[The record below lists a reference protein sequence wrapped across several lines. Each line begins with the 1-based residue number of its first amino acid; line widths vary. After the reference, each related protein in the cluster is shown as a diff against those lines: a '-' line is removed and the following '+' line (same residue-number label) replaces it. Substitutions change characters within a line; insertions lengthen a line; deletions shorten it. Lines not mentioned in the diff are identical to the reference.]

1 MVFGRVRPLLT
12 RPNVADYLKEVILKK
27 ALILIVIVCHVIGSP
42 GFAAD
47 VSRPQTEQAVKA
59 ENLTAEQTLRACA
72 QLIPTER
79 LMLKG
84 TLTVRKLRG
93 IVLAK
98 QPFKLL
104 MDWGAEMPTAEV
116 LLLDPAETSL
126 VERAVLTRPEGRSAQ
141 ITLFEGPEQKQV
153 EAPSYAGRIRGTD
166 MTWMDLTLDF
176 LWWKEVRFDDTP
188 RGESHNGRDCDI
200 LVTVPPSPIPGCSA
214 VRVWV
219 DRQLRCVMQAEQLD
233 PQGNPV
239 RKMWVQRV
247 KKMDDRW
254 MIRDMEIETLNSGH
268 RTQLFV
274 DDVTTP

>member
-1 MVFGRVRPLLT
+1 MNKTP
-12 RPNVADYLKEVILKK
+12 
-27 ALILIVIVCHVIGSP
+27 ILIVLSFCVAVLRGY
-42 GFAAD
+42 AEDAN
-47 VSRPQTEQAVKA
+47 RPATEQAVA
-59 ENLTAEQTLRACA
+59 EENLTAAQTLNACS
-72 QLIPTER
+72 QIIPSDR
-79 LMLKG
+79 LLLKG

-93 IVLAK
+93 IVLAE

-104 MDWGAEMPTAEV
+104 MDWGAKLPTAEV
-116 LLLDPAETSL
+116 LLLDTEGTSL
-126 VERAVLTRPEGRSAQ
+126 VQRAVLTRPPGQPAQ
-141 ITLFEGPEQKQV
+141 IKLYEGPEQKPV
-153 EAPSYAGRIRGTD
+153 DAPSYAGRIRGTD

-176 LWWKEVRFDDTP
+176 LWWTDVRFDDIP

-200 LVTVPPSPIPGCSA
+200 LVTVPPAPIPGCSA

-239 RKMWVQRV
+239 RKMCVQRV

-268 RTQLFV
+268 RTKLFV

>member
-1 MVFGRVRPLLT
+1 MKITHCSIAIFFSLALASAFAGSDNRP
-12 RPNVADYLKEVILKK
+12 A
-27 ALILIVIVCHVIGSP
+27 
-42 GFAAD
+42 
-47 VSRPQTEQAVKA
+47 TEQAVVE
-59 ENLTAEQTLRACA
+59 ENLTAVQVLNACTKI
-72 QLIPTER
+72 IPAEP
-79 LMLKG
+79 LVLKG

-93 IVLAK
+93 IVLAE
-98 QPFKLL
+98 QPFKLM
-104 MDWGAEMPTAEV
+104 MDWGATPPTAEC
-116 LLLDPAETSL
+116 LLLDPQGTSL
-126 VERAVLTRPEGRSAQ
+126 VERAVMTRPAGQPAQ
-141 ITLFEGPEQKQV
+141 IKLYSGAEQKL
-153 EAPSYAGRIRGTD
+153 EESPSYSGRIRGTD

-188 RGESHNGRDCDI
+188 RGDSHNGRDCDI
-200 LVTVPPSPIPGCSA
+200 LVTVPPAPIPGCSA

-268 RTQLFV
+268 RTQLYV
-274 DDVTTP
+274 EDIAAP